1 MSILSAFSRD
11 KINIRARISEL
22 SPEVFEPPKPKD
34 SKSPDRPNGAPF
46 PPESEEFC
54 GFERCGASL
63 FFCGGS
69 VEEVFW
75 LSGTNAL
82 ALLCISRTRLFASLI
97 SAAEKSAIKTNPLNT
112 ATYQTVLKCESP
124 GPPFDATAPTNGAW
138 VHLSNRRFS
147 TMFYSFCQKLILLS

>member
-22 SPEVFEPPKPKD
+22 SPELFEPPKPKD
-34 SKSPDRPNGAPF
+34 SKSPDRPNGPAF
-46 PPESEEFC
+46 APESAAFC
-54 GFERCGASL
+54 GFEPCGASL
-63 FFCGGS
+63 FSCGDSGGA
-69 VEEVFW
+69 VFW

-112 ATYQTVLKCESP
+112 ATYQTALKCESP
-124 GPPFDATAPTNGAW
+124 DLLFGATAPTNGA
-138 VHLSNRRFS
+138 
-147 TMFYSFCQKLILLS
+147 